1 MSSRLAQIL
10 DIADQAE
17 PRVPS
22 PPPPPLPGS
31 GSSAWPASIL
41 HPQPQPAGRARRREE
56 AGAPG
61 AASVGPGRCR
71 TPLQLQTGEDGGL
84 GRSGPLPPLDLRGS
98 CCVTLRG
105 ENAGGVPPTVWVP
118 LQHPPPTAPDSAH
131 RSPDLSASPSLPSC
145 FSRRCSFP
153 LSGVSQPPPP
163 CLVGAPCFLY
173 PNCSPHIRM
182 ATCVD
187 PAPSPEHE
195 HLVQSPSPTVMV
207 HKYPINE

>member
-1 MSSRLAQIL
+1 M
-10 DIADQAE
+10 
-17 PRVPS
+17 PS
-22 PPPPPLPGS
+22 PPPPSPSRLWLLCVATS
-31 GSSAWPASIL
+31 VL

-71 TPLQLQTGEDGGL
+71 TPLQRQTGEDGGV

-105 ENAGGVPPTVWVP
+105 QNAGGVPPTVRVP
-118 LQHPPPTAPDSAH
+118 LQHPPPAVPDSAH
-131 RSPDLSASPSLPSC
+131 RSPDLRASPSLPSC

-153 LSGVSQPPPP
+153 LSGVSQPPPSSLP
-163 CLVGAPCFLY
+163 GASCFLY
-173 PNCSPHIRM
+173 PNCYPHIRM
-182 ATCVD
+182 AACVD
-187 PAPSPEHE
+187 PRATPEHE